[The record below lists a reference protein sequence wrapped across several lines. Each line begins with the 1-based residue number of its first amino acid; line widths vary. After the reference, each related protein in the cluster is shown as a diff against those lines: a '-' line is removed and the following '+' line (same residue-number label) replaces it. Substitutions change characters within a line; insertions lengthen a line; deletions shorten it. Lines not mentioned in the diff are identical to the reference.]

1 MIIWS
6 RWGFLVVLFVAA
18 GLGIGGALTGAFA
31 SLASLGP
38 LFYGVGLLLSA
49 GGIWAFNQY
58 VLPKME
64 KPRPVMVMAPPGV
77 DQWGRPIPAHP
88 VQAINPQTGQPL
100 FRRTQSSL
108 FFIPFGI
115 WTWVVGGIGAL
126 LLVLGAVT
134 SLVG

>member
-6 RWGFLVVLFVAA
+6 RWGFLVVLFVVA
-18 GLGIGGALTGAFA
+18 GLGIGGALTAAFA
-31 SLASLGP
+31 PLASLGP

-49 GGIWAFNQY
+49 AGIWAFNQY
-58 VLPKME
+58 VLPKIE
-64 KPRPVMVMAPPGV
+64 HPLPIVVRTPPSV
-77 DQWGRPIPAHP
+77 DQWGRPIPART

-100 FRRTQSSL
+100 FRRRQSSL

-126 LLVLGAVT
+126 LLILGAIT